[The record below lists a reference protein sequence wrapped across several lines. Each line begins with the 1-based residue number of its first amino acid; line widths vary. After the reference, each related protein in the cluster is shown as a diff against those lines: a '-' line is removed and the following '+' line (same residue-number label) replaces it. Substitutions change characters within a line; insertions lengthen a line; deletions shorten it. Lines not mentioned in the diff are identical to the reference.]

1 MYMKTRTYPMK
12 QGGQVIVHCNRT
24 QGRRTGLHYKYT
36 KSNMELVVAAFRD
49 ELQLLRDMVYK
60 LSVVSL
66 SKPPV
71 PPPPPPTLKPPVP
84 PPPPTPPPTPPPPP
98 PTPTPK
104 PPVPPPAPPPV
115 PKTNANWKGRTRTPA
130 APPKAVPEDFRQ
142 QMARYKTYYN
152 KYPNLLKNIPLIEF
166 RKVDR
171 WIPKGANRRPT
182 AGVGNR
188 QFENVLRNAVNEYRK
203 QNR

>member
-1 MYMKTRTYPMK
+1 MK

-66 SKPPV
+66 S
-71 PPPPPPTLKPPVP
+71 
-84 PPPPTPPPTPPPPP
+84 
-98 PTPTPK
+98 K